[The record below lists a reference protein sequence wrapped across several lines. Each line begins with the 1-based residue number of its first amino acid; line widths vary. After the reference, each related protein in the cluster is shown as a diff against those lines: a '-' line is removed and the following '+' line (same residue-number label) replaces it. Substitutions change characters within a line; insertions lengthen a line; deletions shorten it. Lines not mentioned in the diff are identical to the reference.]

1 MPRFAPTG
9 TGQRWGGGGR
19 AGRCRRRGAGSG
31 QRAWGGAGTGGGGLM
46 GLRALPCGRRAAP
59 GPRPAP
65 RRRVGLCGAL
75 WGRGALPPPA
85 VAGPAGRGPFVWGFA
100 FPAGVGKRWFGGGGL
115 CWVRCLKELFFF
127 SRAAEDGC
135 EERGGGGNKAASP
148 SSCPASTERTAS
160 LWGELCGWGALCGK
174 QNPPQPPPPTPVLGC
189 GERSRALSPRG
200 ERCAAGGEL
209 GVGGRRVVRAA
220 TSHVVCASEVK
231 P

>member
-1 MPRFAPTG
+1 MPA
-9 TGQRWGGGGR
+9 
-19 AGRCRRRGAGSG
+19 AGSG
-31 QRAWGGAGTGGGGLM
+31 QRAAGLGRCGDRGGGADGAAGPPV
-46 GLRALPCGRRAAP
+46 RPPCSPGAAP
-59 GPRPAP
+59 RPEAP
-65 RRRVGLCGAL
+65 CGAL
-75 WGRGALPPPA
+75 WGSMGPGCAPPA
-85 VAGPAGRGPFVWGFA
+85 RCGGACRTWALCRGFA

-209 GVGGRRVVRAA
+209 GVGERRVVRAA